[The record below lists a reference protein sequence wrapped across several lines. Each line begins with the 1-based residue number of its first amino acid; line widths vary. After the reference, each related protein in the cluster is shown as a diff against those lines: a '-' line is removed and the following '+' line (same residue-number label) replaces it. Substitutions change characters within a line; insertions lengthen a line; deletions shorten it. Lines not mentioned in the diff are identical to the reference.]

1 MNMFIKPHWIFV
13 IVVAL
18 GVGGCGE
25 EQVPEKSV
33 VRPIRAIKVAD
44 ATQLGQRSFPG
55 QAKATREINLS
66 FRVAGPLIVLP
77 NDIVGKSYKRG
88 QLIARID
95 PRDYEVR
102 LQNAQGHRERAKAAL
117 TRAQADYD
125 RVLNIQRE
133 EPGATSQAEVD
144 RKRQERDTAKAN
156 IKSHEASVAAAKDQL
171 RYTYLKASF
180 DGTVVANYVE
190 NFQAVRAKQPIVRLL
205 DDSRIEMIINIP
217 EQFISYAPQVKR
229 VFVRFDSFPD
239 LEIAATIKEIG
250 SEASQTTRTFP
261 VTLIMD
267 QPKGKKILPGMAGR
281 TLRAEIEGETPQ
293 RLAASGIDV
302 PVSAV
307 FSPDESGKSYVWVID
322 VKTKTV
328 KRREVEAGKLTDRG
342 LQVLKG
348 LKPGEWIATAGAHY
362 LREGQQVELLR
373 D

>member
-25 EQVPEKSV
+25 EKAPEKSV
-33 VRPIRAIKVAD
+33 VRPVRAIKVAD
-44 ATQLGQRSFPG
+44 ATQLAQRSFPG

-66 FRVAGPLIVLP
+66 FRVGGPLIVLP
-77 NDIVGKSYKRG
+77 NDM
-88 QLIARID
+88 
-95 PRDYEVR
+95 
-102 LQNAQGHRERAKAAL
+102 QNAQGHRERAKADL

-156 IKSHEASVAAAKDQL
+156 IKSHEASVAAAKDQV

-180 DGTVVANYVE
+180 NGTVVANYVE

-217 EQFISYAPQVKR
+217 EQFIPYAPQVKR

-250 SEASQTTRTFP
+250 SEASQTTRTYP

-281 TLRAEIEGETPQ
+281 TLRVEIEGETPQ
-293 RLAASGIDV
+293 RLATSGIDV

-322 VKTKTV
+322 VKAKTV

-348 LKPGEWIATAGAHY
+348 LKPGEWIATAGTHY

>member
-25 EQVPEKSV
+25 EKAPEKSV

-77 NDIVGKSYKRG
+77 NDIVGKSYKKG

-217 EQFISYAPQVKR
+217 EQFIPYAPQVKR

-250 SEASQTTRTFP
+250 SEASQTTRTYP

-281 TLRAEIEGETPQ
+281 TLRVEIEGETPQ